1 MAQTINTNIASLT
14 AQRNLAAS
22 QKDAAT
28 AMQRLSSGLRINSAK
43 DDAAGLSIAS
53 RLTTQI
59 QGMNQAMRNVN
70 DGISLTQTA
79 EGALSESTTLLQRM
93 RELAIQSA
101 NTTNSASDRV
111 ALQAE
116 VSQLK
121 TELTTISTG
130 TKFNNVALLDGTFT
144 NKTFQTGA
152 GATDTMAVSISGTG
166 SADLG
171 VNTFSASNTTA
182 NQGLTATVAAN
193 ASAQANNTVAADT
206 VTVTGSLGTAAVSIA
221 ANATAGEIA
230 TAVNAETASTNV
242 SAIGKTQVTLDTLSS
257 NGTVTF
263 TLSSGG
269 DTASIS
275 ATVTTTDLTELG
287 AQVNL
292 TTGTHGITASVSGGA
307 MTLTHATGNDIII
320 TDFDHSTGGETINVD
335 VLNAAGSVVDTETL
349 TDAGTDSTNAAG
361 FVTFSS
367 NQAFTVTSAKAAAA
381 GSIDSAGANTSNSS
395 SSTKVSAID
404 IGTQSGATSALAVID
419 AALDRV
425 NSIRADLGA
434 LRSRFESRA
443 NNLATT
449 SENLSVAR
457 SRIEDADF
465 AQETA
470 SLAKS
475 QILQQAGIS
484 VLAQANAQPQNVL
497 ALLQ

>member
-14 AQRNLAAS
+14 AQRNLATS

-111 ALQAE
+111 ALQSE

-152 GATDTMAVSISGTG
+152 GSTDTMSVSISATG

-171 VNTFSASNTTA
+171 VNTFTASNTSA
-182 NQGLTATVAAN
+182 GVGLTSLIAAN
-193 ASAQANNTVAADT
+193 ASAQANNGVATDT
-206 VTVTGSLGTAAVSIA
+206 VTVTGSLGSANVTVA
-221 ANATAGEIA
+221 ANATAAEIA

-242 SAIGKTQVTLDTLSS
+242 SAVGKTEVVMDTL
-257 NGTVTF
+257 NADGTVTF

-269 DTASIS
+269 TTASIS
-275 ATVTTTDLTELG
+275 ATVTQTDLSEL
-287 AQVNL
+287 AEQVNL
-292 TTGTHGITASVSGGA
+292 TTGTTGITATVNAGA
-307 MTLTHATGNDIII
+307 MTLTQATGSDIII
-320 TDFDHSTGGETINVD
+320 TDFDHSGAGSTIAVD
-335 VLNAAGSVVDTETL
+335 VLNAAGSTVESVTL
-349 TDAGTDSTNAAG
+349 TDGGTDSTNAAG
-361 FVTFSS
+361 YVTFSS
-367 NQAFTVTSAKAAAA
+367 NQAFTVTSVKAAAA

-434 LRSRFESRA
+434 LQSRFEIRA
-443 NNLATT
+443 NSLATT
-449 SENLSVAR
+449 SENLSIAR